1 MSASSSK
8 TVLIG
13 NFDGLHLGH
22 QKLIRFAQK
31 ISKESNTQLTLVT
44 FRPHPRK
51 VLSKDG
57 INLILPYHEKL
68 KTLKELGIEDVD
80 EIKFD
85 SNISRLSPE
94 EFVKEFLIN
103 RHNPKNIVIGE
114 NFRFGFNATG
124 NVDTLKSFKGSSFEV
139 FSVSIEEISGKRIS
153 STLIKNFLLNGDI
166 EKAKEFL
173 GRNYCISGSVIKG
186 EQRGREIGFPTAN
199 LNTEFEFLPMNG
211 VYVTYIHLGV
221 QKLQGITNIG
231 YRPTFGKKDLLI
243 EAHIFNFDKS
253 IYNENIIIEFV
264 SRIRSEKKFDS
275 VEELIEN
282 IKKDVEH
289 ARSRFKIEDD

>member
-57 INLILPYHEKL
+57 INLILPYDEKL

-199 LNTEFEFLPMNG
+199 VNTAFEFLPMNG
-211 VYVTYIHLGV
+211 VYVTYIHLGA